1 MIGRAVKAGVPFK
14 WVAGDEAYGG
24 NLGLREWLEAEEI
37 PYVLAVACKAMI
49 QTKAGAKRA
58 DELAGL
64 APAGAW
70 QRLNCAD
77 GSKGP
82 RLYDWALVAT
92 DSDQHWLLARRS
104 LQPGEKG
111 DLELA
116 FYRCYSP
123 RPVTLA
129 ELAAVAGA
137 LGGWRTASPRRRTR
151 PAWTTTRSAATAP
164 GTGASPWPCSRTR
177 SSPPPR
183 TPPAPPR
190 RPRNRGNLSLPAET
204 LTARAPKRGPDRCGQ
219 LFAPPRTYSPPAFMT
234 DETVRDLI
242 PLTAAEARRLFCLYT
257 RTACP
262 EPFHEHWSDWRRRR
276 QAAARKSHY
285 ARRIRDHEALL

>member
-137 LGGWRTASPRRRTR
+137 LGGGGLLRRGEERGRPGPLPGPPLPRLVPARHPGHARARVPRRRRARR
-151 PAWTTTRSAATAP
+151 PPRPGAPATA
-164 GTGASPWPCSRTR
+164 GTCPC
-177 SSPPPR
+177 
-183 TPPAPPR
+183 
-190 RPRNRGNLSLPAET
+190 
-204 LTARAPKRGPDRCGQ
+204 Q
-219 LFAPPRTYSPPAFMT
+219 
-234 DETVRDLI
+234 
-242 PLTAAEARRLFCLYT
+242 
-257 RTACP
+257 
-262 EPFHEHWSDWRRRR
+262 
-276 QAAARKSHY
+276 RKH
-285 ARRIRDHEALL
+285 